1 MTAGVI
7 RQHGVDGAFHVL
19 VLVAF
24 EGLRL
29 GDLTASKFAARV
41 LNGLFQL
48 AVEAAVVQTRL
59 GPVARLR
66 VAALDAEAEQC
77 KASEDNR
84 LLPHSMHHIKGLG
97 ALPEALL
104 PRWHT
109 GSRERSVVR

>member
-7 RQHGVDGAFHVL
+7 RQHFVDRSFDVL

-77 KASEDNR
+77 KASKDNR
-84 LLPHSMHHIKGLG
+84 LLPHSMHHSKGLG
-97 ALPEALL
+97 SLLEAAHLL
-104 PRWHT
+104 WGHA
-109 GSRERSVVR
+109 GAQSRAYR